1 MQQIKPLS
9 LRRNFSWT
17 FIGNAVYAACQ
28 WGMLVILAKLG
39 SPEMVG
45 QFTLGLAITAPVIMF
60 TNLQLWAIQVT
71 DNKQEYVF
79 GDFLGLRLI
88 ATGMAFAII
97 LGITLVA
104 GYRWDILLVI
114 WVVAFA
120 KCVEAIAEV
129 FYGLLQKH
137 ERMDRIA
144 ISMTI
149 KGLLSLGALSAGI
162 YLTHSLLWGA
172 IGLCVAW
179 IVVLFGYD
187 FSSGILILTNV
198 DPKQKSVGERRF
210 KLTKLRPRWHF
221 KTLWKLTWLSLPLGI
236 VMMLISLNTN
246 LPRYFIERYLGE
258 KELGMFAALA
268 YLMTAGNMVVN
279 ALAQSA
285 SARLAKYY
293 AENNKHGFTTLLFR
307 LIGIGGALGVCG
319 IAIAIF
325 AGREILTILYRPEYA
340 QQQNLF
346 VLLAI
351 AAGIGYLCSC
361 LGFAMTAAKYFR
373 IQIPLFLSVV
383 TTLGLGCLWLIPTQG
398 LQGAAIALIMATI
411 VQAAISIATIF
422 HALQK
427 LKANHN

>member
-1 MQQIKPLS
+1 M
-9 LRRNFSWT
+9 
-17 FIGNAVYAACQ
+17 GNAVYAACQ
-28 WGMLVILAKLG
+28 WGVLVVLAKLG

-45 QFTLGLAITAPVIMF
+45 QFTLGLAVTAPVVMF

-71 DNKQEYVF
+71 NNKQEYVF

-88 ATGMAFAII
+88 ATGIAFVII

-104 GYRWDILLVI
+104 GYRWEILLVI

-149 KGLLSLGALSAGI
+149 KGILSLAALSAGI
-162 YLTHSLLWGA
+162 YLTHSLLWGT
-172 IGLCVAW
+172 IGLGIAW
-179 IVVLFGYD
+179 TLVLFGYD
-187 FSSGILILTNV
+187 LNSGVMMLTNAA
-198 DPKQKSVGERRF
+198 PRQKSIEHQQSKF
-210 KLTKLRPRWHF
+210 IKLRPRWHL

-236 VMMLISLNTN
+236 VMMLISLNSN

-258 KELGMFAALA
+258 RELGIFAALA

-285 SARLAKYY
+285 SAKLAKYY
-293 AENNKHGFTTLLFR
+293 AENDRHAFRWLLLR
-307 LIGIGGALGVCG
+307 LLGIGSAIGALGV
-319 IAIAIF
+319 AIAIV
-325 AGREILTILYRPEYA
+325 AGRTILTLLYQPEYA
-340 QQQNLF
+340 QYQNLF

-351 AAGIGYLCSC
+351 AAAIGYLSSL
-361 LGFAMTAAKYFR
+361 LGFGMTAAKYFLV
-373 IQIPLFLSVV
+373 QIPLFLSVI
-383 TTLGLGCLWLIPTQG
+383 TTLAIACLWLIPIQG
-398 LQGAAIALIMATI
+398 LSGAAIALIMAAI
-411 VQAAISIATIF
+411 VQAAISAGTIF
-422 HALQK
+422 RALQK
-427 LKANHN
+427 LKT